1 MLYGVCVLFVVMLLF
16 VVFIVGCFSVVVLLY
31 SVCCILLWLFMLF
44 LLLVGPGGMP
54 AVALSCTLQ

>member
-1 MLYGVCVLFVVMLLF
+1 MLYGLCVLFVVVCSF
-16 VVFIVGCFSVVVLLY
+16 VVFMIGCFGVVVMLY
-31 SVCCILLWLFMLF
+31 SCCCIVLWLFMLF